1 MPRPIGV
8 SVKASRDGMSKMER
22 CGDSISKARL
32 KSQSYLVRSRVR
44 VRARVAVVPGE
55 AEAEAEG

>member
-1 MPRPIGV
+1 LPRPIGV